1 MDAELENIPEESND
15 DIEKLS
21 QGVPEAT
28 EIGIYNNS

>member
-1 MDAELENIPEESND
+1 MSIDPQMTD

-21 QGVPEAT
+21 QGVSEAT